1 MGMFD
6 TVYLDCAYTC
16 PVCRKTIH
24 SVQVKAF
31 ENQLE
36 TFRTKDCIGHAEE
49 LRIIKE
55 ELFCDR
61 CREDIKKS
69 IYIVEGRGILLG
81 ITDTLGEAQM
91 LLNDLN
97 QEKLVLWY
105 HDLYQRYI
113 AERREKHSYQRFLED
128 LREWYGERL
137 HECAEIDSAAERFRF
152 IWNSRHLRGAISPVE
167 SIERFMTYKKM
178 REVLDGLREE
188 GYEILD
194 IYYAEEIDPGEDE
207 WLVDVYQDEIN
218 DRCHLNWTW
227 TVVSRKQLVV
237 DREEESDL
245 PEWATVV
252 EEPFSDDVVCKAIEK
267 WLLGRGYDFGVRMVP
282 LEEAGGSG
290 LIKRLRAMNLESEVE
305 GAVSIKDI
313 EKELKEAEDRR
324 LSDFIE
330 GRADKRKV
338 FYYEGFYGSL
348 VPDVESDRLVGRI
361 EGIAQDIVYEGK
373 TVRACEQRFR
383 KAVSGYKKG

>member
-6 TVYLDCAYTC
+6 TVHLDRAYTC
-16 PVCRKTIH
+16 PGCRGTIH
-24 SVQVKAF
+24 SVQVKVF

-36 TFRTKDCIGHAEE
+36 TFRTKDCTGHAEE
-49 LRIIKE
+49 MRIIKE

-61 CREDIKKS
+61 CREDIGKS

-81 ITDTLGEAQM
+81 ITDSLGEAQR

-128 LREWYGERL
+128 LGEWYGERL
-137 HECAEIDSAAERFRF
+137 YEYVETDSTTELRF
-152 IWNSRHLRGAISPVE
+152 IWNSRHLMGTLSPVE

-178 REVLDGLREE
+178 GKVLDELQEE
-188 GYEILD
+188 DYEILD
-194 IYYAEEIDPGEDE
+194 IYYAEEIDSGEDE
-207 WLVDVYQDEIN
+207 WSVDVYQDEVN
-218 DRCHLNWTW
+218 ERCHLNWTW
-227 TVVSRKQLVV
+227 TVMSRKQLAV

-245 PEWATVV
+245 PEWVIVV
-252 EEPFSDDVVCKAIEK
+252 EEPFSDAVVCKAIGR
-267 WLLGRGYDFGVRMVP
+267 WLLGRGYDLGVRMVP

-290 LIKRLRAMNLESEVE
+290 LIRKLREMDIESEME
-305 GAVSIKDI
+305 RGVSIEDM
-313 EKELKEAEDRR
+313 EKELEEAEGRR
-324 LSDFIE
+324 LSDFIK
-330 GRADKRKV
+330 RVADKKKV

-348 VPDVESDRLVGRI
+348 VPDVESDRLLGRI
-361 EGIAQDIVYEGK
+361 EGITQDIVYGGK
-373 TVRACEQRFR
+373 TVGECEQRFR
-383 KAVSGYKKG
+383 EAVSGYKKG